1 MTKVSWKRILQRAG
15 NDLPNHG
22 RPHPERPRVQQL
34 PRGPRP
40 VDRGGEAPGMIAGE
54 LEGELRRALQRA
66 QRSSNSESQDP
77 AWDPIF
83 VAQELRHTPPAV
95 PVASYPDMQAKR
107 RSGSMTRNFIAAS
120 LSVAIVG
127 IGVHQ
132 LTDRFGGGGGGGG
145 GDDTTGQQQSQNA
158 SLAVPGK
165 DQGRIG
171 PTGYAIQPLV
181 HPGSPADLGPVYKE
195 TPPLLADEKPGREE
209 EIAADAAAAFKRD
222 MEEAVKLFENKNPP
236 APAVA
241 AAPPAAVAPA
251 ARATAPA
258 APAPTPPITVAAT
271 APANVMPQI
280 SGVEEEKLLQRASG
294 LMKRGDITGARLL
307 FEHLAYRGSALGAF
321 ALAQSFDPR
330 YLEKL
335 YIRGLAADQKQADYW
350 YRRAAELGADK
361 APVAGGRA
369 RR

>member
-1 MTKVSWKRILQRAG
+1 M
-15 NDLPNHG
+15 
-22 RPHPERPRVQQL
+22 ERPRVQQL
-34 PRGPRP
+34 QRGPRP
-40 VDRGGEAPGMIAGE
+40 VDTRGEAPMIAGE
-54 LEGELRRALQRA
+54 LESELRRALQRA
-66 QRSSNSESQDP
+66 QRASNSDSEEP

-95 PVASYPDMQAKR
+95 PVASYPDIQAKR
-107 RSGSMTRNFIAAS
+107 RTSSGTRNLIAAS
-120 LSVAIVG
+120 LSVAVVG
-127 IGVHQ
+127 FAVHQ
-132 LTDRFGGGGGGGG
+132 LTEQFGGGGGGGG
-145 GDDTTGQQQSQNA
+145 DNSGGQQQSQNA
-158 SLAVPGK
+158 SLSVPGK

-171 PTGYAIQPLV
+171 PTGYAIQPLA
-181 HPGSPADLGPVYKE
+181 HPGNPADLGPVYKE
-195 TPPLLADEKPGREE
+195 TPPLLADEKPAREE

-251 ARATAPA
+251 ARAPAPA
-258 APAPTPPITVAAT
+258 AAAPTPPVTVAAT

-280 SGVEEEKLLQRASG
+280 TGAEEEKLLQRASG

-321 ALAQSFDPR
+321 ALAQSYDPR

-361 APVAGGRA
+361 APTAGGRA